1 MDLPLNS
8 LQDKHRY
15 RLLALLLCFFQLA
28 VSYSENQKISITL
41 MIIHFGLFLF
51 WQPIWSRK
59 QRIDII
65 PFLIF
70 STFIG
75 AFLWVSPLWFLILWA
90 GVLLA
95 LIEST
100 PFFSKKDRY
109 IEIFSTAYLI
119 LSINLIIVPKIFSIL
134 ITENTVVQYCINEL
148 GFLLPLP
155 LLMFSSVQNQVKK
168 QNLDY
173 LRGIIIALIS
183 IVIAI
188 ASVLKMHQ
196 SNIDYIY
203 ALIQVFIVSGITI
216 IFISWIWNPGSG
228 YKGLFVIWNRYL
240 LNIGTPLENYLIQLT
255 NLARDHNDPELF
267 LQGSMENLFSLNW
280 IYGLKWSSASGNGEL
295 GQRVEIPLP
304 ISFGDLR
311 LSVYTEK
318 SMNPAMIIHT
328 KLLVHIL
335 AFFYISKLRER
346 KLSQR
351 AQLEA
356 IYETGSRLTHDMKN
370 VLQSLSSLI
379 GIINASD
386 QNQAQQ
392 VLDLVKRQLPA
403 LSERLSLT
411 LDKLASPQDESI
423 TMIDINDWW
432 NRLLDRNSGRKIEFI
447 NEVSCNV
454 EVVLE
459 VMDTVADN
467 LLDNA
472 RIKRIQEHDIDI
484 RVILMH
490 EGSGFKFVVEDTGW
504 SIPEKIAEHL
514 FKETVDSEHGL
525 GIGLYQS
532 GKQAEK
538 YGYKLYIAKNE
549 QGKVRLEMKLPE

>member
-1 MDLPLNS
+1 MDLPLSS

-28 VSYSENQKISITL
+28 VSYSESQKISITL
-41 MIIHFGLFLF
+41 LIIHFGLFLF

-59 QRIDII
+59 QRIDIV
-65 PFLIF
+65 PFLVF
-70 STFIG
+70 SAFIG
-75 AFLWVSPLWFLILWA
+75 LFIWLSPLWFLTLWG
-90 GVLLA
+90 GVLLV

-100 PFFSKKDRY
+100 PFFNKKDRY
-109 IEIFSTAYLI
+109 IQFFSTAFLI
-119 LSINLIIVPKIFSIL
+119 LSINLIVIPKIFSIS
-134 ITENTVVQYCINEL
+134 ISNNEIVQYCLNEL
-148 GFLLPLP
+148 TFLLPLP
-155 LLMFSSVQNQVKK
+155 LLIFTSIQNQQKK

-173 LRGIIIALIS
+173 LRGMIIALVA

-196 SNIDYIY
+196 SNIEYLY

-216 IFISWIWNPGSG
+216 FFLSWMWNPGSG

-240 LNIGTPLENYLIQLT
+240 LNIGTPLENYLIELT
-255 NLARDHNDPELF
+255 ALARDHTDPEMF
-267 LQGSMENLFSLNW
+267 LQGSMKNLQNLSW
-280 IYGLKWSSASGNGEL
+280 IHGLKWSSASGNGEI
-295 GQRVEIPLP
+295 GMRGVNPLP

-318 SMNPAMIIHT
+318 AMNPAMIIHT

-370 VLQSLSSLI
+370 VLQSLSSLV
-379 GIINASD
+379 GIINSSND
-386 QNQAQQ
+386 QNAKQI
-392 VLDLVKRQLPA
+392 LDLVKRQIPA

-411 LDKLASPQDESI
+411 LDKLASPEDESVS
-423 TMIDINDWW
+423 MIDVNDWW
-432 NRLLDRNSGRKIEFI
+432 NRLLDRNSGRRIDFSNKY
-447 NEVSCNV
+447 SGKLD
-454 EVVLE
+454 VVLE

-484 RVILMH
+484 SVSFNQIDD
-490 EGSGFKFVVEDTGW
+490 GYIFAVEDTGW
-504 SIPEKIAEHL
+504 EIPEKIAEHL
-514 FKETVDSEHGL
+514 FKEAVNSEHGL

-532 GKQAEK
+532 AKQAEK
-538 YGYKLYIAKNE
+538 YGYELYIAQNE
-549 QGKVRLEMKLPE
+549 QGRVRLEMRLKP